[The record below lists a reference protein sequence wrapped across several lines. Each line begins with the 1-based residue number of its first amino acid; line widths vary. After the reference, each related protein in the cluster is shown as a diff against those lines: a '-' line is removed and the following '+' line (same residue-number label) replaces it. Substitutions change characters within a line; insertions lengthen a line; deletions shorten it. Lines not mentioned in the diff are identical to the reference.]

1 MAKWNVTVYTSY
13 ETEVEADTEE
23 EAWEKAVTESPF
35 PYGFRAVSLVCSLVF
50 ERISE
55 EIDTIF
61 P

>member
-35 PYGFRAVSLVCSLVF
+35 PYGDYCEA
-50 ERISE
+50 EIIE
-55 EIDTIF
+55 E
-61 P
+61 